1 LNLHSYKPSNAID
14 DVPKPRSR
22 LARHLYALAL
32 AALIGG
38 VSLGVFMAI
47 YYYLSRAIG
56 DVYADLV
63 ALAASIVALFA
74 MMLLAYEI
82 TKELVKRDLL

>member
-1 LNLHSYKPSNAID
+1 M
-14 DVPKPRSR
+14 PKPRSR

-38 VSLGVFMAI
+38 VSLGVFMTI
-47 YYYLSRAIG
+47 YDYLSRAIG

-63 ALAASIVALFA
+63 ALGVSIVALFA
-74 MMLLAYEI
+74 MMLFAYEI
-82 TKELVKRDLL
+82 TSRLVKRDLL